1 MPILYWVFIIT
12 FISGV
17 VGTGLG
23 GAIGSLAKNVSK
35 KVIAYL
41 LCFASGVMLSIVCLD
56 LLAESIAPTG
66 QVTLNFILTSVFGV
80 AFGYLVVYFLNYY
93 IDNHSNDSNGNG
105 GQVAVSTGGEQSYQV
120 HLFSAGIILAMA
132 IALHN
137 LPEGLVIGVSYAG
150 KSVITDASGLAIA
163 IVIGLHNIPE
173 GMAVAVPLV
182 SSGMRVSKAIL
193 ITALSGIPTVIGAI
207 IGYLIG
213 TIGSTAQSLA
223 LSFAAGA
230 MLYVVFGEL
239 FPEAMQLH
247 RSRFL
252 SYSTLVG
259 IVLGCIVIYI

>member
-1 MPILYWVFIIT
+1 MPIFYWVILIT

-23 GAIGSLAKNVSK
+23 GVIGGFAKNVSK
-35 KVIAYL
+35 KVVAYL

-66 QVTLNFILTSVFGV
+66 QITLNFILTSVIGV
-80 AFGYLVVYFLNYY
+80 ALGYLIVYYLNFY
-93 IDNHSNDSNGNG
+93 IDNHSNNGSG
-105 GQVAVSTGGEQSYQV
+105 GQVAVTTGGEQSFQV
-120 HLFSAGIILAMA
+120 HLFSAGIILALA

-182 SSGMRVSKAIL
+182 SSGMKVSKAVL
-193 ITALSGIPTVIGAI
+193 ITALSGLPTVIGAI

-213 TIGSTAQSLA
+213 TIGSTAQSFA

-252 SYSTLVG
+252 SYSTLLG

>member
-1 MPILYWVFIIT
+1 MPIIFWVIIIT

-23 GAIGSLAKNVSK
+23 GLVGGIAKNVSNK
-35 KVIAYL
+35 FIALL

-56 LLAESIAPTG
+56 LLAEAIAPTG
-66 QVTLNFILTSVFGV
+66 QLKVNFILISVLGV
-80 AFGYLVVYFLNYY
+80 ALGYLVVYYLNYY
-93 IDNHSNDSNGNG
+93 IDNHSNPP
-105 GQVAVSTGGEQSYQV
+105 AAATGEGETLHV
-120 HLFSAGIILAMA
+120 HLFSAGIILALA

-150 KSVITDASGLAIA
+150 KEAITDASGLAIA

-173 GMAVAVPLV
+173 GMAVSVPLV
-182 SSGMRVSKAIL
+182 ASGMKIPKAIF
-193 ITALSGIPTVIGAI
+193 ITAMSGFPTVVGAVLGYMIGN
-207 IGYLIG
+207 IGPA
-213 TIGSTAQSLA
+213 AQSIA

-252 SYSTLVG
+252 SYYTLLG
-259 IVLGCIVIYI
+259 IVLGCIVIYV